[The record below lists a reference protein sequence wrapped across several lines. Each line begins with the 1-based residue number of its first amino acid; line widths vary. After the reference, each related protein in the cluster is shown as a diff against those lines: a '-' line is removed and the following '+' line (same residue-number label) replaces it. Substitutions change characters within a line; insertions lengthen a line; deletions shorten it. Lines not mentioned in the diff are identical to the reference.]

1 MGTYKVQSNGKAQ
14 SGLCLAH
21 SRDGSG
27 GSSNHCRSKWLP
39 FSRKVRPQERWNNF
53 RVCKGEKFR

>member
-14 SGLCLAH
+14 SSLCQAH

-27 GSSNHCRSKWLP
+27 GK
-39 FSRKVRPQERWNNF
+39 Q
-53 RVCKGEKFR
+53 